1 MTEKIN
7 LYCHSYSH
15 TYFYAMESI
24 LHRQVAVGNG
34 RLSREPNLVKDN
46 LGLGAWSLVLG
57 LQQGEMKS
65 VGHDTDCKANLP
77 SRIA

>member
-1 MTEKIN
+1 M
-7 LYCHSYSH
+7 
-15 TYFYAMESI
+15 
-24 LHRQVAVGNG
+24 GNG

-57 LQQGEMKS
+57 LQQGKMES

-77 SRIA
+77 ARIA